1 MLPACT
7 ATFISIDAS
16 ADNLDE
22 TVSGKTVSVHK
33 EVTYPEQDKAFL
45 QIYILPYFPLQISCI
60 LDTVRLIHL
69 ILFQIFCLNNF
80 WYFNSISDVPSYAWH

>member
-33 EVTYPEQDKAFL
+33 EVTYPE
-45 QIYILPYFPLQISCI
+45 
-60 LDTVRLIHL
+60 
-69 ILFQIFCLNNF
+69 
-80 WYFNSISDVPSYAWH
+80 